1 MTSDIK
7 SKFDPRS
14 LESGILGSSAKG
26 YTPKVLFQGRKLV
39 ALNFILISISFFFWS
54 FNEHRSC
61 AITTY

>member
-39 ALNFILISISFFFWS
+39 ALNFILISISFFF
-54 FNEHRSC
+54 FVV
-61 AITTY
+61 